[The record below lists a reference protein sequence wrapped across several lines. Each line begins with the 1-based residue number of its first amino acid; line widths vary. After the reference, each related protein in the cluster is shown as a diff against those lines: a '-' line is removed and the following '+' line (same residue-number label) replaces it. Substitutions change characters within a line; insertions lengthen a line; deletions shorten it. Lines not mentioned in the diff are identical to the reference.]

1 MKNPQLLDLYSD
13 YALSTFGLVTAVGL
27 SELIDRGYSH
37 DKISR
42 FLGQKKLVPKD
53 FWKMVKALIRKIEND
68 NGIIAI
74 DDTIE
79 EKPHTTENDI
89 VCWHWDHSKNMNIK
103 GIQVL
108 NFLYNS
114 NSPDG
119 EDVTIPVAYNI
130 IEKTQ
135 QYYDTK
141 TGKIKRRSPVSKNEL
156 VKEQL
161 RVIKELNKVK
171 FKYVA
176 WDTWFSSKENL
187 TFVHHDLKK
196 YFVAALKDNRTVAMS
211 ENEKLQG
218 KFHKVSELELDTNQV
233 YSVWLKGLG
242 FAVSLI
248 KQIFTNK
255 DGSIGVAYLISND
268 MKLSYS
274 EICTIY
280 KKRWSVE
287 VFHKSLKQNASLE
300 KSPTKNEVTQSN
312 HIFASMIAYCK
323 LEILKFKQNLNHFQL
338 KSRLYIR
345 AVEAAFK
352 ELQRLK
358 NENNQIYQMKGICA
372 PI

>member
-13 YALSTFGLVTAVGL
+13 YALASFGLVTAVGL

-37 DKISR
+37 DQISR
-42 FLGQKKLVPKD
+42 FLAQKKLLPKD
-53 FWKMVKALIRKIEND
+53 FWKMVKALIRKIENN

-89 VCWHWDHSKNMNIK
+89 VCWHWDHSKGMSIK
-103 GIQVL
+103 GIQTL
-108 NFLYNS
+108 NFLYNT
-114 NSPDG
+114 NIQDAD
-119 EDVTIPVAYNI
+119 DVNIPLSYSI
-130 IEKTQ
+130 IEKTEK
-135 QYYDTK
+135 YLDTK
-141 TGKIKRRSPVSKNEL
+141 TNKIKLRSPVSKNEL
-156 VKEQL
+156 VREHL
-161 RVIKELNKVK
+161 RVIKELNQVK
-171 FKYVA
+171 FRYVV

-196 YFVAALKDNRTVAMS
+196 FFAAALKDNRTVAMS
-211 ENEKLQG
+211 EEEKSQG
-218 KFHKVSELELDTNQV
+218 KFRKVKELDLGINQV
-233 YSVWLKGLG
+233 YTVWLKGLQ

-248 KQIFTNK
+248 KQVFTNK
-255 DGSIGVAYLISND
+255 NGSTGIAYLISND

-280 KKRWSVE
+280 KKRWNVE

-323 LEILKFKQNLNHFQL
+323 LEVLKFKQNLNHFQL
-338 KSRLYIR
+338 KARLYIR

-352 ELQRLK
+352 ELQCLK
-358 NENNQIYQMKGICA
+358 NENNESKPKELGALI
-372 PI
+372 